1 MARSGEADTSGTSD
15 DAARAPATDAATP
28 AEMPADQQGTA
39 RDAWAE
45 PAFRRIY
52 IASFLSNSGRWMQQ
66 AALGVLAWKLTESSA
81 YLGAIIFAQ
90 LGPLAIL
97 SLVGG
102 SLADSRDRRK
112 LLLGTQIWQMAWT
125 FLLAAMVIDDT
136 IGEGLL
142 LAIVF
147 VIGLGQGIFAPVFT
161 SVVPTLVQRRNLNAA
176 IALNS
181 AQVNGS
187 RVVGPALGGW
197 LTSQVG
203 FAEVFALNA
212 ASYVVVIIAL
222 WITPM
227 PSPTSMSRGFVDR
240 IFGGFK
246 MAFRAPQVGRPLLM
260 MTLFSMLCLPF
271 IGQLPAIA
279 ELNLGV
285 DPQSGTY
292 GVFYAFFGLG
302 ALLGALMVATL
313 LAKVDRPVVARTTLV
328 AFAAALA
335 WLATVRSMGVA
346 YVAIFLVGLFYF
358 VLPTTLNTAWQEHV
372 DDTVRGRV
380 AALWVLSF
388 GGTVPISNII
398 AGPIV
403 EATSLTAVLLFGA
416 AAAVVLAA
424 AMRLRPGPVVGE
436 ELLER

>member
-1 MARSGEADTSGTSD
+1 MARPGEADASD
-15 DAARAPATDAATP
+15 TFDEPTP
-28 AEMPADQQGTA
+28 AAEPGTA
-39 RDAWAE
+39 RDVWAE
-45 PAFRRIY
+45 PVFRRIY
-52 IASFLSNSGRWMQQ
+52 IASFLSNTGRWMQQ

-97 SLVGG
+97 SLLGG
-102 SLADSRDRRK
+102 SLADTMDRRK
-112 LLLGTQIWQMAWT
+112 LLLGTQVWQMAWT
-125 FLLAAMVIDDT
+125 FLLATMVIDDT
-136 IGEGLL
+136 IGEGMLL
-142 LAIVF
+142 GLVF

-161 SVVPTLVQRRNLNAA
+161 SVIPTLVERRNLNAA

-187 RVVGPALGGW
+187 RVVGPAIGGW

-203 FAEVFALNA
+203 FAEVFAINA
-212 ASYVVVIIAL
+212 ASYVVVIVAL
-222 WITPM
+222 WITPL
-227 PSPTSMSRGFVDR
+227 PAPTSVARGFTDR

-246 MAFRAPQVGRPLLM
+246 MAFRAAQVGRPLLL
-260 MTLFSMLCLPF
+260 MTLFSLLCLPF

-279 ELNLGV
+279 ELNLGI

-292 GVFYAFFGLG
+292 GLFYAFFGLG
-302 ALLGALMVATL
+302 ALVGALLVATL
-313 LAKVDRPVVARTTLV
+313 LARVDRPVVARTTLI
-328 AFAAALA
+328 AFAVSLA
-335 WLATVRSMGVA
+335 WLATIRSIGIA
-346 YVAIFLVGLFYF
+346 YAAIFLVGLFYF

-398 AGPIV
+398 AGPIIEV
-403 EATSLTAVLLFGA
+403 TSLTAVLLFGA
-416 AAAVVLAA
+416 VAALMLAA
-424 AMRLRPGPVVGE
+424 AMRLRPGPIVGE